1 MRKIALL
8 CVAFVLAACSGTD
21 GESQTSAPETPKT
34 PEEAALGTYEVTQ
47 ADGTK
52 MTSVISA
59 DRTYTDAIRGEVVEW
74 GSWEIKDGKT
84 CFMPETEGKEPACY
98 TDSEPDADGAFTS
111 TPDDGDP
118 VQVRKLS

>member
-1 MRKIALL
+1 M
-8 CVAFVLAACSGTD
+8 AFVLAACSGTD